1 MLTQLV
7 EVKDELLSKLQLISS
22 TNKLSQA
29 IKSVGLILYYIE
41 KIKSI
46 LNNDSFKSQNEEIYF
61 FKEINPEIFHRL
73 IYFNK
78 VLKIESKHKVGGKK
92 RQKKI
97 LKKEHEKISKFFRN
111 NKDFCSYMRLKHT
124 HFDAIYF
131 IRNENVWIN
140 YFESFDYYSFA
151 PLISTP
157 HSIKASYLLGYD
169 LLLDYINSK
178 TSRLKNDQ
186 DFQTGTEK
194 FNLKWTDSKTDLIEL
209 IYALH
214 SKGCFNYGSAEIKE
228 IATCFSEIFSIEL
241 GDFYRNFLEIKNR
254 QNPTKLLTQLQEKLQ
269 NKIEEQDLL

>member
-7 EVKDELLSKLQLISS
+7 EVKDELLSKLQLISR

-41 KIKSI
+41 RIKSI

-78 VLKIESKHKVGGKK
+78 VLKIESKLKVGGKK

-131 IRNENVWIN
+131 RRNENAWIN

-178 TSRLKNDQ
+178 TSRLKDDQ

-214 SKGCFNYGSAEIKE
+214 SKGCFNNGSAEIKE

-241 GDFYRNFLEIKNR
+241 GDFYRNFLEIKSR